1 MQEFWN
7 EICFIVDR
15 YRQTNSSESSFQ
27 IEAENIFE
35 KLGWSRYKGE
45 VISQQVI
52 NVGSAH
58 TVRPDIVV
66 SNGQENLYVIEL
78 KKPSANFVERNTDQ
92 LISYMRLLRLNCGIL
107 FGDSVRVFYDAPN
120 DKSDPV
126 EIIDIPF
133 EEGNTDGAKLL
144 GVIKHDGFTQQRLAD
159 YCENRL
165 RLIDTRRNAD
175 RIVKMICSDTGHDF
189 IAEAVR
195 KAILEENSE
204 EIADLAIDAMIFSAK
219 KEGPFSRQR
228 RTKRSNFA
236 IPPSA
241 DEAGEQNNYRK
252 YSWDPNEEVESLEL
266 HPREGERF
274 QDYVRRTLELAFSN
288 HMLSQEEVEL
298 MKDESYSRRV
308 FGLGYPLLVEGRE
321 NIYDRKG
328 HGRYWSKPI
337 YGNYYG
343 CSQWWKA
350 KIPAHEKL
358 FSKWVS
364 SLNEAAKASQ
374 EGRY

>member
-1 MQEFWN
+1 MREAWN
-7 EICFIVDR
+7 EICFIVNR
-15 YRQTNSSESSFQ
+15 CRQANSSESSFQ

-45 VISQQVI
+45 VISQQII

-78 KKPSANFVERNTDQ
+78 KKPSANFIERNTDQ
-92 LISYMRLLRLNCGIL
+92 LISYMRLLKLNCGVL
-107 FGDSVRVFYDAPN
+107 LGDSVRVFYDAPS

-126 EIIDIPF
+126 EIINIPF
-133 EEGNTDGAKLL
+133 EENNTDGAKLL
-144 GVIKHDGFTQQRLAD
+144 GVIKHDGFTQQRLAE

-165 RLIDTRRNAD
+165 RLIDARRNAN
-175 RIVKMICSDTGHDF
+175 RIVETICSNAGHNF

-204 EIADLAIDAMIFSAK
+204 EIADLAIDAMIFSARK
-219 KEGPFSRQR
+219 KSFSHANIAQG
-228 RTKRSNFA
+228 TSNPEA
-236 IPPSA
+236 PPSISVGGA
-241 DEAGEQNNYRK
+241 RNNYK
-252 YSWDPNEEVESLEL
+252 KHSWDPSEKIEKLET
-266 HPREGERF
+266 HPREGESF

-288 HMLSQEEVEL
+288 QMLSQEEVEL
-298 MKDESYSRRV
+298 LKDASYSKRI
-308 FGLGYPLLVEGRE
+308 FGLGYPLLVEGHE
-321 NIYDRKG
+321 NIYDRNG
-328 HGRYWSKPI
+328 RGRYWSKPI

-358 FSKWVS
+358 FSKWVH
-364 SLNEAAKASQ
+364 SLNEEARSKQ
-374 EGRY
+374 G

>member
-1 MQEFWN
+1 MQEVWN

-66 SNGQENLYVIEL
+66 SNGQESLYVIEL
-78 KKPSANFVERNTDQ
+78 KKPSANFIERNTDQ

-120 DKSDPV
+120 DKNDPV

-133 EEGNTDGAKLL
+133 EESNTDGAKLL

-165 RLIDTRRNAD
+165 RLIDTKRNAD
-175 RIVKMICSDTGHDF
+175 RLVKMICSNTGHDF

-204 EIADLAIDAMIFSAK
+204 EIADLAIDAMVFYARK
-219 KEGPFSRQR
+219 KGFSRANAVR
-228 RTKRSNFA
+228 DEPSLAASPSNKTA
-236 IPPSA
+236 RERNS
-241 DEAGEQNNYRK
+241 YKK
-252 YSWDPNEEVESLEL
+252 YSWDPNEKVEELETR
-266 HPREGERF
+266 PREGESF

-288 HMLSQEEVEL
+288 QMLSREEIEL
-298 MKDESYSRRV
+298 LKDASYSRRV

-321 NIYDRKG
+321 NIYDRNG
-328 HGRYWSKPI
+328 RGRYWSKPI

-350 KIPAHEKL
+350 RIPAHEKL
-358 FSKWVS
+358 FSRWVS

-374 EGRY
+374 DGRY

>member
-1 MQEFWN
+1 MQEAWN
-7 EICFIVDR
+7 EICFIVNR
-15 YRQTNSSESSFQ
+15 CRQANSSESSFQ

-45 VISQQVI
+45 VVSQQII

-58 TVRPDIVV
+58 TVRPDIVI

-78 KKPSANFVERNTDQ
+78 KKPSANFIERNTDQ
-92 LISYMRLLRLNCGIL
+92 LISYMRLLKLNCGIL
-107 FGDSVRVFYDAPN
+107 LGDSVRIFYDAPG

-126 EIIDIPF
+126 EIINIPF
-133 EEGNTDGAKLL
+133 EENNTDGAKLL
-144 GVIKHDGFTQQRLAD
+144 GIIKHDGFTQQRLVE

-165 RLIDTRRNAD
+165 RLIDARRNAD
-175 RIVKMICSDTGHDF
+175 RIVEMICSDEGPGF

-219 KEGPFSRQR
+219 RKGRSRANTAQK
-228 RTKRSNFA
+228 TSSLTTL
-236 IPPSA
+236 PSINA
-241 DEAGEQNNYRK
+241 TGGRNDYRK
-252 YSWDPNEEVESLEL
+252 YSWDPNEKVDSLEL

-288 HMLSQEEVEL
+288 HMLSQEEIEL
-298 MKDESYSRRV
+298 LKDESYSRRV
-308 FGLGYPLLVEGRE
+308 FGLRYPLLVEGRE
-321 NIYDRKG
+321 NIYDHKG

-343 CSQWWKA
+343 CSQWWKS

-358 FSKWVS
+358 FLKWVS
-364 SLNEAAKASQ
+364 SLNEVAKISR

>member
-1 MQEFWN
+1 MQEAWN
-7 EICFIVDR
+7 EICFIVNR
-15 YRQTNSSESSFQ
+15 CRQANSSESSFQ

-35 KLGWSRYKGE
+35 KLGWSRYKEE
-45 VISQQVI
+45 VVSQQII

-58 TVRPDIVV
+58 TVRPDIVI

-78 KKPSANFVERNTDQ
+78 KKPSANFIERNTDQ
-92 LISYMRLLRLNCGIL
+92 LISYMRLLKLNCGIL
-107 FGDSVRVFYDAPN
+107 LGDSVRVFYDAPS

-133 EEGNTDGAKLL
+133 EENNTDGAKLL
-144 GVIKHDGFTQQRLAD
+144 GVIKHDGFTQQRLVE

-165 RLIDTRRNAD
+165 RLIDARRNAD
-175 RIVKMICSDTGHDF
+175 RIVEMICSDAGHDF
-189 IAEAVR
+189 IAKAVR

-204 EIADLAIDAMIFSAK
+204 EIADLAIDAIIFSAK
-219 KEGPFSRQR
+219 RKDLSHANTTQK
-228 RTKRSNFA
+228 TSNLA
-236 IPPSA
+236 TPPSINA
-241 DEAGEQNNYRK
+241 TGGQYDYRK
-252 YSWDPNEEVESLEL
+252 YSWDPNEKVESLEL

-288 HMLSQEEVEL
+288 HMLSQEEIEL
-298 MKDESYSRRV
+298 LKDADYSKRA
-308 FGLGYPLLVEGRE
+308 FGLGYPLIVEGRE
-321 NIYDRKG
+321 SIYDRNG

-350 KIPAHEKL
+350 RIPAHEKL

-364 SLNEAAKASQ
+364 TLNEKAKNNQ
-374 EGRY
+374 EDR

>member
-1 MQEFWN
+1 MQEAWN
-7 EICFIVDR
+7 EICFIVNR
-15 YRQTNSSESSFQ
+15 CRQANSSESSFQ

-45 VISQQVI
+45 VISQQII

-78 KKPSANFVERNTDQ
+78 KKPSANFIARNTDQ
-92 LISYMRLLRLNCGIL
+92 LISYMRLLKLNCGVL
-107 FGDSVRVFYDAPN
+107 LGDSVRVFYDAPN

-126 EIIDIPF
+126 EIVNIPF
-133 EEGNTDGAKLL
+133 EEDNTDGAKLL
-144 GVIKHDGFTQQRLAD
+144 DVIKHDGFTQQRLVE

-165 RLIDTRRNAD
+165 RLIDARRNAD
-175 RIVKMICSDTGHDF
+175 RIVEMICGDADHDF
-189 IAEAVR
+189 IAETVR

-204 EIADLAIDAMIFSAK
+204 EIADLVIDAMSFSAK
-219 KEGPFSRQR
+219 RKSLPHANSAQQ
-228 RTKRSNFA
+228 TPSLA
-236 IPPSA
+236 APPSTNA
-241 DEAGEQNNYRK
+241 TGGQNNYRK
-252 YSWDPNEEVESLEL
+252 YSWDPNEKVESLEL

-288 HMLSQEEVEL
+288 QMLSQEEIEL
-298 MKDESYSRRV
+298 LKDESYSRRV
-308 FGLGYPLLVEGRE
+308 FGLRYPLLVEGRE

-350 KIPAHEKL
+350 KVPVHEKL

-364 SLNEAAKASQ
+364 SLNEEVKPNH
-374 EGRY
+374 EGRC

>member
-1 MQEFWN
+1 MQEAWN
-7 EICFIVDR
+7 EICFIVNKC
-15 YRQTNSSESSFQ
+15 RQANSGESSFQ

-45 VISQQVI
+45 VISQQII

-78 KKPSANFVERNTDQ
+78 KKPSANFIARNTDQ
-92 LISYMRLLRLNCGIL
+92 LISYMRLLKLNCGVL
-107 FGDSVRVFYDAPN
+107 LDDSVRVFNDAPN

-126 EIIDIPF
+126 EIVNIPF
-133 EEGNTDGAKLL
+133 EEDNTDGAKLL
-144 GVIKHDGFTQQRLAD
+144 DVIKHDGFTQQRLVE

-165 RLIDTRRNAD
+165 RLIDARRNAD
-175 RIVKMICSDTGHDF
+175 RIVEMICGNAGHDF
-189 IAEAVR
+189 IAETVR

-204 EIADLAIDAMIFSAK
+204 EIADLVIDAMLFSAK
-219 KEGPFSRQR
+219 RKGLPHANTAQKTPSL
-228 RTKRSNFA
+228 A
-236 IPPSA
+236 APPSINA
-241 DEAGEQNNYRK
+241 TGGQNNYRK
-252 YSWDPNEEVESLEL
+252 YSWDPNEKVESLEL

-288 HMLSQEEVEL
+288 QMLSQEEIEL
-298 MKDESYSRRV
+298 LKDESYSRRV
-308 FGLGYPLLVEGRE
+308 FGLRYPLLVEGRE
-321 NIYDRKG
+321 NIYDHKG

-364 SLNEAAKASQ
+364 SLNEEVKPSH
-374 EGRY
+374 EGRC